1 MLHLSFVFN
10 SCVGNIL
17 KSKQA
22 GTFSSLQM
30 TNFLHLYIL
39 FVLIL

>member
-10 SCVGNIL
+10 RCVGNIL
-17 KSKQA
+17 KSERA
-22 GTFSSLQM
+22 GTVSPLQM
-30 TNFLHLYIL
+30 TNFLHLCIL